1 MPDSLPVDLAEP
13 LQASSRRRRG
23 FGDRVV
29 YFSETGSTN
38 DVAAAL
44 AEQGAAEGTIVVAS
58 SQTAGRGR
66 MGRVWHSPP
75 DAGLYVSIICRTARA
90 APYLTLAGGVA
101 AAEGI
106 STATGLP
113 VEIKWPNDI
122 VVNSGVPRR
131 RRKLAGILAEG
142 VSTPDGLL
150 HVILGVGINIRPAA
164 YPLELADRATSIEAE
179 LGRTVDRGTVLAE
192 LLVVLSGLVHE
203 LSNGDRAGLLRRW
216 RTLAPSAQGAPLEY
230 ETPAGRRIGTA
241 AGIAD
246 DGALL
251 VRVGD
256 RLERIVSGE
265 IMWKNP

>member
-1 MPDSLPVDLAEP
+1 MPDPLPADLAEP
-13 LQASSRRRRG
+13 LQASSNRRRG
-23 FGDRVV
+23 FGDQVL
-29 YFSETGSTN
+29 YFTETGSTN
-38 DVAAAL
+38 DVASAL
-44 AEQGAAEGTIVVAS
+44 ADRGAAEGTIVVAS

-101 AAEGI
+101 TAEGI
-106 STATGLP
+106 ATATGLP

-122 VVNSGVPRR
+122 VVTSGAPVR

-142 VSTPDGLL
+142 VSTADGLL
-150 HVILGVGINIRPAA
+150 HVILGIGINIRPAA
-164 YPLELADRATSIEAE
+164 YPPELAERVTSIEAE
-179 LGRTVDRGTVLAE
+179 LGRGADRGAVLVE
-192 LLVVLSGLVHE
+192 LLVALANLVNDLE
-203 LSNGDRAGLLRRW
+203 NGNRTALLARW
-216 RTLAPSAQGAPLEY
+216 RALAPSAQGAALEY
-230 ETPAGRRIGTA
+230 DTPAGRRRGTA

-256 RLERIVSGE
+256 RIDRVVSGE
-265 IMWKNP
+265 IMWK